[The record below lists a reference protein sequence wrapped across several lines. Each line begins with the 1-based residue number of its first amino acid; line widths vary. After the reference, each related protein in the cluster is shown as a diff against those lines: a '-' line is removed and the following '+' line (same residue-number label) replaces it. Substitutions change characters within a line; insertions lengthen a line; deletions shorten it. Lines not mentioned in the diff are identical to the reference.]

1 MRAIIWAAVS
11 SKPQLKGDSLE
22 AQTRDAKAV
31 CERFEWEV
39 VATLRIPGASRDFI
53 FFQDAEGEV
62 RAYREFHRL
71 CERKL
76 GDVLVCRGRDR
87 LGRTDALIA
96 QVEALAREAGM
107 QIYSLAMPT
116 AIIEPERAA
125 EDRGILYA
133 AAIERASAEAEMM
146 ELRRRHRMGMRAR
159 IRQGLHPSNLPFGY
173 KDDGTNQVA
182 RQVPHECQT
191 IRKMADLYLAGWG
204 FDRIAAYLNDH
215 AIASPRSV
223 PWRAAMVRKIL
234 HNPFYGGW
242 VRWGD
247 TIAEGKH
254 EAIFSPPE
262 WAALRAERQR
272 RQRTR
277 GKAAHPYTGLVRCVV
292 CGYSMAANTSTYY
305 GSDGERHRY
314 HYYRCMEGNRRGL
327 QRRGEPHHTMVRV
340 EAIREGIL
348 RKAEEIADPEAL
360 EHILTDRTEK
370 ERADLERLKA
380 ELGKAKSRL
389 GSEIAR
395 LLEAH
400 TRWQSIGAKEFD
412 EAMTEAAKRSKKL
425 DSRLLEV
432 TIALEELPSP
442 EIRREQLRSLATDIE
457 SILDSSQIQEA
468 NAWLSKRIAGIWCD
482 GREVKRVELC

>member
-1 MRAIIWAAVS
+1 
-11 SKPQLKGDSLE
+11 
-22 AQTRDAKAV
+22 
-31 CERFEWEV
+31 
-39 VATLRIPGASRDFI
+39 
-53 FFQDAEGEV
+53 
-62 RAYREFHRL
+62 
-71 CERKL
+71 
-76 GDVLVCRGRDR
+76 
-87 LGRTDALIA
+87 LIA
-96 QVEALAREAGM
+96 QVEALAREAGI

-159 IRQGLHPSNLPFGY
+159 IRRGLHPSNLPFGY
-173 KDDGTNQVA
+173 KYDGRDIPA
-182 RQVPHECQT
+182 QVPHECRT
-191 IRKMADLYLAGWG
+191 IGKMADLYLAGWG
-204 FDRIAAYLNDH
+204 FDRIARTLNDQD
-215 AIASPRSV
+215 IASPRSV
-223 PWRAAMVRKIL
+223 PWRAAMARKIL

-247 TIAEGKH
+247 TIAEGRH
-254 EAIFSPPE
+254 EAIFSPQE

-277 GKAAHPYTGLVRCVV
+277 GKAAHPYSGMVRCVA
-292 CGYSMAANTSTYY
+292 CGYSMAANTSTYR
-305 GSDGERHRY
+305 GSDGEKHRY

-327 QRRGEPHHTMVRV
+327 QHRGEPHHTMVRV

-348 RKAEEIADPEAL
+348 RKAEEITDPEAL
-360 EHILTDRTEK
+360 EHILTDRIGK
-370 ERADLERLKA
+370 ERADLGRLKA
-380 ELGKAKSRL
+380 ELGQAKARL

-412 EAMTEAAKRSKKL
+412 EAMAEAAKRSKEL

-442 EIRREQLRSLATDIE
+442 ELRREQLRSLATDVE
-457 SILDSSQIQEA
+457 SILKSPRIEEA